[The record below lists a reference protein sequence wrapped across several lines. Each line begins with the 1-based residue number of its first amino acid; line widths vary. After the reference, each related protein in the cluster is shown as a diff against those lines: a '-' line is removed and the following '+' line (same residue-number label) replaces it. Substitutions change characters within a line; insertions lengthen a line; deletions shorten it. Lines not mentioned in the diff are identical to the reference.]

1 MKSIKLTLGFSI
13 SLSVFIMTLG
23 LTLFNL
29 INLKTFVLDN
39 LKNRLSLIVEKEA
52 KDIYASKF
60 SQIEKSTENYATAIS
75 HIEKYDLS
83 YLEKLIKSLLQ
94 SNKLIVGGGFW
105 LEYFQFDD
113 KTKFY
118 GPYWYWEK
126 DTIQLTWEYSSEEK
140 DYTKESWYKD
150 DGIKENKKVVWSDL
164 YADAVTGVPMVTA
177 TSSIFKNNKKAGVVT
192 LDVGLEEVKNYLK
205 NIQFEGIED
214 FSVYIITRE
223 GSYLSHEKDFNNS
236 RKITQ
241 EAEKPLQELGT
252 YILSNLK
259 GFYELNLTNKAYYVA
274 FASIADTGLKIVVS
288 FSKTEAL
295 QPIFKNFLTNILF
308 AVLMVVLTVLIM
320 IYIINH
326 NIIKPINRFKEAID
340 QMSNG
345 NLNQQILIKTKSEI
359 GIMSA
364 SFNIFL
370 ENQRN
375 IIQKLKKQSSRLEN
389 FSENMAVK
397 TQQSATSI
405 EEMVVSSKNVVSNM
419 SHQNEVVGEAG
430 NILSTILQSID
441 QIAHETA
448 KAQEEIKIASQVV
461 EEMTKTIN
469 NSSSLAKEGDKA
481 SIELSKLSEEGSN
494 LMEALSQ
501 TIQNVAS
508 QSFQIDEMV
517 QLIMDISEQTNLLAM
532 NAAIEAAHSGEYGK
546 GFAVVAE
553 EIRKLADKSSHS
565 AKDIQSVVKQ
575 IAQGMDQNQK
585 RGEKTIENF
594 TILKKKIIT
603 VSEVNHEIAN
613 ASEHQQLANQSIL
626 KTITALKKLG
636 DMIAQK
642 TSEETANAKNIQ
654 SVFDNL
660 STLSQEVSLAME
672 EEKNALSETA
682 ISSEHISSISKEL
695 REIAKSIQ
703 SDFSKFKT
711 E

>member
-274 FASIADTGLKIVVS
+274 FASIADTGLKIVVG

-430 NILSTILQSID
+430 NILSSILQSID